1 MLYLRG
7 TPGAKADGRLL
18 QFVDLALGESQER
31 QSGARCVLLH
41 LSELLFV
48 EVVRRY
54 LDSLTREHTGW
65 LAGLRDPIAGRAL
78 ALLHT
83 RPSDGW
89 SLERLARAVGV
100 SRSSLAERFTELVG
114 QPPMRYL
121 TRWRIQLACRL
132 LREDAAKVSAVALDV
147 GYHSEAAFSRAF
159 KDAVGTSP
167 ASWRKQG
174 R

>member
-1 MLYLRG
+1 
-7 TPGAKADGRLL
+7 
-18 QFVDLALGESQER
+18 
-31 QSGARCVLLH
+31 
-41 LSELLFV
+41 
-48 EVVRRY
+48 
-54 LDSLTREHTGW
+54 
-65 LAGLRDPIAGRAL
+65 
-78 ALLHT
+78 
-83 RPSDGW
+83 
-89 SLERLARAVGV
+89 
-100 SRSSLAERFTELVG
+100 
-114 QPPMRYL
+114 MRYL